1 MSHHFT
7 VLHLSDLHE
16 RGSREKERVR
26 RYRVLAESWQ
36 KNLDELL
43 QEGSID
49 LVCFTGDLADWG
61 QAKEYTAAGDLLDAL
76 LHKLGIGRER
86 LFLVPGNHDIDR
98 RLSKDDT
105 KPTPEQLAFQQLR
118 SNLHRVDPLDVS
130 RWLAGGEPPFGF
142 QQEWLNLTLSR
153 QDAYREFLRGFERMP
168 LLPSEH
174 LHPRLGYRVAVQLPT
189 LPFPVQIVGLDSS
202 WLAGDDADPSRL
214 RLTDGQVMAL
224 SRDDAGNPLPGF
236 RLALVHHPLSDLA
249 DGARCRDL
257 LADSVD
263 LLLRGHLHEAAL
275 TEWTDPDRKLRS
287 LAAGCLYEGN
297 RADQY
302 PNSCSVIRVVCDAAG
317 RPRQYDVRLRSFSPR
332 GGHWFDDGGLYRN
345 APSGRLTIQVVA
357 PVAPAPQPPLQPP
370 KAAWTGRKEDKVAQQ
385 HISGVFNQQAGR
397 DIVNV
402 HGGRWPVKVL
412 LAVAAMVILG
422 LVLVIMRQNTNNLQ
436 ISEMEEALLKSFA
449 KTDTGPDSPR
459 RKLEFRKFLQN
470 VTPAQR
476 ASYRETLYEETKI
489 YVTRDANE
497 STVNLK
503 IGTFLKEVNALTDK
517 RKSYPNRVN
526 VLLSNGS
533 RGWVD
538 STDIAPVKLDADS
551 MLAAEEYARAANEA
565 TGEMPDIASRPNSSA
580 TNTTSGATVTGVTV
594 APLTASIAKGTT
606 QRFTAT
612 AEFSDGT
619 IRDVSS
625 SATWVVINERNETHA
640 SVDSAGIATGKGPGL
655 ANVQAIFQGQTGSAE
670 IVVGAPLMTSFSV
683 ALPDSGSADAQRYIG
698 TFTDGTTKDITS
710 AVSIIKR
717 DLGQ

>member
-1 MSHHFT
+1 MSHQFT

-16 RGSREKERVR
+16 RGTREKERAR

-61 QAKEYTAAGDLLDAL
+61 QEKEYKAAGDLLDAL

-98 RLSKDDT
+98 KVSRDDT

-142 QQEWLNLTLSR
+142 QQDWLNLTLSR
-153 QDAYREFLRGFERMP
+153 QDAYREFLRGFKRTP

-174 LHPRLGYRVAVQLPT
+174 LHPRLGYRVAVQLPK
-189 LPFPVQIVGLDSS
+189 LPFPVHIVGLDSS

-224 SRDDAGNPLPGF
+224 SRDDAGNSLPGF

-275 TEWTDPDRKLRS
+275 TEWTDPDRRLRS

-302 PNSCSVIRVVCDAAG
+302 PNSCSVIRVVCDDAG
-317 RPRQYDVRLRSFSPR
+317 RPQQYDVRLRSFSPR

-345 APSGRLTIQVVA
+345 APSGRLTIQVVT
-357 PVAPAPQPPLQPP
+357 PAPPLPLQPP
-370 KAAWTGRKEDKVAQQ
+370 KAASAGRKEDKVAQQ
-385 HISGVFNQQAGR
+385 HISGILNQQAGR
-397 DIVNV
+397 DIINV
-402 HGGRWPVKVL
+402 HGFRWPVKVL

-422 LVLVIMRQNTNNLQ
+422 LVLVISGQNTKNPQ
-436 ISEMEEALLKSFA
+436 MGEVEESLLKSFA
-449 KTDTGPDSPR
+449 KTEIGLDIPR
-459 RKLEFRKFLQN
+459 RKLEFRQFLKN
-470 VTPAQR
+470 VPPAQR
-476 ASYRETLYEETKI
+476 VSYRETLNEETKI
-489 YVTRDANE
+489 YITREAHDPTVT
-497 STVNLK
+497 LK
-503 IGTFLKEVNALTDK
+503 IGTFLKEIDAVSEK
-517 RKSYPNRVN
+517 MKSYPNRVN

-533 RGWVD
+533 RVWVD

-551 MLAAEEYARAANEA
+551 MLAAEEYARAVDEA
-565 TGEMPDIASRPNSSA
+565 TVQMPDIARRPNNFA
-580 TNTTSGATVTGVTV
+580 MNARSGATVIGVTV
-594 APLTASIAKGTT
+594 APLTAVIAKGTT
-606 QRFTAT
+606 QRFTARNLST
-612 AEFSDGT
+612 ALRHRKTEFS
-619 IRDVSS
+619 
-625 SATWVVINERNETHA
+625 EQ
-640 SVDSAGIATGKGPGL
+640 PPL
-655 ANVQAIFQGQTGSAE
+655 
-670 IVVGAPLMTSFSV
+670 VG
-683 ALPDSGSADAQRYIG
+683 
-698 TFTDGTTKDITS
+698 
-710 AVSIIKR
+710 
-717 DLGQ
+717 